1 MTGNNMGY
9 QSEEGGVEKGAIGG
23 GGGSHQYSSQD
34 SLPDSPYSSQSLD
47 VQPLSEQGIH
57 LSLLVNPLFS
67 HFLPKVEG
75 QMSCVPLHF
84 IFFVIILG
92 CLGNLGN
99 SSHFRKC
106 LISAIACDT

>member
-47 VQPLSEQGIH
+47 VQPLSEQGMNFIRRGM
-57 LSLLVNPLFS
+57 SFSYPSRRLLLTVVNL
-67 HFLPKVEG
+67 
-75 QMSCVPLHF
+75 
-84 IFFVIILG
+84 
-92 CLGNLGN
+92 NLY
-99 SSHFRKC
+99 
-106 LISAIACDT
+106 